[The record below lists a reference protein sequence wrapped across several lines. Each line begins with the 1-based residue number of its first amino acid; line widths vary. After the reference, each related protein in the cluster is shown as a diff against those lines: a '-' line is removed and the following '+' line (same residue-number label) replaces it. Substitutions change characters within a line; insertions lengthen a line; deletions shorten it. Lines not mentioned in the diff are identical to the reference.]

1 MNQIMD
7 SRTRTPQEKLIFEK
21 EQIRLQCLQKEDE
34 ISERLSYV
42 HDHAGSML
50 LSGVSALIFPKTKTS
65 TKKSLVPHNTPGA
78 HPSHMGFADYLSI
91 AKDMLPSL
99 MEIAK
104 PLLFTWGLKSARKW
118 IFRLIRG
125 K

>member
-21 EQIRLQCLQKEDE
+21 EQIRLECLKKEDE
-34 ISERLSYV
+34 IGEHLSYV
-42 HDHAGSML
+42 QHHAGSML
-50 LSGVSALIFPKTKTS
+50 LSGVSALIFPKAKTS
-65 TKKSLVPHNTPGA
+65 TKKSLVPHKNSE
-78 HPSHMGFADYLSI
+78 SHSSHLGFSDYLSM
-91 AKDMLPSL
+91 AKDMLPTV

-118 IFRLIRG
+118 IFRLIGR